1 MRVPKGRAALRR
13 RAVTVASTR
22 FRAARFLS
30 RLAVSALVCAA
41 PATAFAACPMELAVY
56 GDRDG
61 AAGIDF
67 RPTGQSAVVT
77 NTFRMVL
84 DNGVMLDG
92 MVMWSDGVARPYASL
107 MHQCP
112 DGDVTGEELEA
123 CTLWEGV
130 VYAAD
135 AAGHVSLLPAEGK
148 DAPATL
154 IFPDLGPALKL
165 SSAYGEG
172 GFSEVPWDVFAL
184 KGCQE

>member
-1 MRVPKGRAALRR
+1 MMARRKAPFSQKSIGALLTCALALAAL
-13 RAVTVASTR
+13 
-22 FRAARFLS
+22 
-30 RLAVSALVCAA
+30 
-41 PATAFAACPMELAVY
+41 PAHAACPIELAVY

-77 NTFRMVL
+77 NSFKMVL

-92 MVMWSDGVARPYASL
+92 LVMWSDGVARPYASL
-107 MHQCP
+107 MYDCP
-112 DGDVTGEELEA
+112 AGDVTGEELEA

-135 AAGHVSLLPAEGK
+135 ETGKVSLLPGERQ
-148 DAPATL
+148 DAPQTL
-154 IFPDLGPALKL
+154 VFPDLGPALKQ

-172 GFSEVPWDVFAL
+172 GFSKLPWDVFAL

>member
-1 MRVPKGRAALRR
+1 MMAHCKAPFLQKSVGALLIC
-13 RAVTVASTR
+13 ASV
-22 FRAARFLS
+22 
-30 RLAVSALVCAA
+30 LATL
-41 PATAFAACPMELAVY
+41 PAHAACPVELAVY

-77 NTFRMVL
+77 NSFKMVL

-92 MVMWSDGVARPYASL
+92 LVMWSEGVARSYASL
-107 MHQCP
+107 MYNCP

-135 AAGHVSLLPAEGK
+135 GTGKVSLLPGEGQ
-148 DAPATL
+148 DAPPTL
-154 IFPDLGPALKL
+154 VFPDLGPTLKQ
-165 SSAYGEG
+165 SSAYDEG
-172 GFSEVPWDVFAL
+172 GFSKLPWDVFTL

>member
-1 MRVPKGRAALRR
+1 MMARRKAPPLRKSTGALLIC
-13 RAVTVASTR
+13 ALALG
-22 FRAARFLS
+22 ALPAR
-30 RLAVSALVCAA
+30 
-41 PATAFAACPMELAVY
+41 AACPIELAVY

-67 RPTGQSAVVT
+67 RPTAESAVVT
-77 NTFRMVL
+77 NSFKMVL

-92 MVMWSDGVARPYASL
+92 LVMWSDGIARPHASL
-107 MHQCP
+107 MYNCP

-123 CTLWEGV
+123 CTLWEGI

-135 AAGHVSLLPAEGK
+135 ETGKVSLLPGERQ
-148 DAPATL
+148 DAPQTL
-154 IFPDLGPALKL
+154 VFPDLGPTLEL

-172 GFSEVPWDVFAL
+172 GFSKVPWDVFTL